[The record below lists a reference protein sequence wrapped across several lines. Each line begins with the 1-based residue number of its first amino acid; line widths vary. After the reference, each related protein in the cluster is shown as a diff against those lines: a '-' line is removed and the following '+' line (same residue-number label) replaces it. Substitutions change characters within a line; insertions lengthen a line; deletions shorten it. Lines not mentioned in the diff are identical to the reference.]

1 MVSLPDLFR
10 DRDPLPIQ
18 HDRRPTRREHS
29 STSTTRSPTSLSDEV
44 FSRLPDHTLTLTHS
58 PSILDELL
66 QLVNESW
73 TVQTTLEDIGSTW
86 DMKLRLDAHYC
97 QNSYVHNE
105 VVGLSGVFNHH
116 LFSPVNFVAAR
127 SSGYLKPEAYP
138 PQPLVAAFGRPVKWQ
153 IAAGHPDDCATLR
166 PAGESSVSESK
177 NMVIIEKKGPWLDG
191 LWITKGVKTA
201 AQKPEGFKIVKVDP
215 AGRYRTDES
224 IELGFRDELIQV
236 SLFLNSHDL
245 GPPAQIPC
253 PLAELTRL
261 VLDIRVHG
269 HRPSRP
275 GCPYQLQRLHPP
287 RPQRSRG
294 HCHVLARHL

>member
-10 DRDPLPIQ
+10 DHDPLPIQ
-18 HDRRPTRREHS
+18 HDKRPTRREHS

-224 IELGFRDELIQV
+224 IELGFR
-236 SLFLNSHDL
+236 
-245 GPPAQIPC
+245 
-253 PLAELTRL
+253 R
-261 VLDIRVHG
+261 
-269 HRPSRP
+269 
-275 GCPYQLQRLHPP
+275 
-287 RPQRSRG
+287 
-294 HCHVLARHL
+294 